1 LPVQQSFLF
10 DNDRLA
16 RAIAATFERRG
27 AEIPA
32 ELPDALTSVFA
43 EDEHKQRQW
52 NVFLESVARHPGSLA
67 DLIVAVAGLI
77 YASRNR
83 RREDR

>member
-1 LPVQQSFLF
+1 MLSQSFLF
-10 DNDRLA
+10 DDDRLA
-16 RAIAATFERRG
+16 GAIAAPFERRG
-27 AEIPA
+27 TEIPA
-32 ELPDALTSVFA
+32 EMPDALTSAFA

-52 NVFLESVARHPGSLA
+52 NVFWENVARHPGSLA